1 MLTADFLEH
10 PVSRVIWDWNGTLFN
25 DAWLCMDV
33 MNGLLRE
40 HDLPL
45 LTLDRYQRVFD
56 FPVIEYYRRLGFD
69 FERTTFE
76 EVGTAFI
83 REYERRRLECD
94 LHDGGRHALHCL
106 RQAGI
111 PQTVLSAYKL
121 GTLESLLNHFEIRS
135 FFEQVIGS
143 DDHYAGGKL
152 EKALQWVKE
161 QAEAP
166 EHMLLIGDTTHD
178 AEVAA
183 AMGAQCVLLEGGNQ
197 HAERLRVCNA
207 PLFRSLRNLVDRW
220 LVPEWE
226 E

>member
-1 MLTADFLEH
+1 MLTADFLKH

-33 MNGLLRE
+33 MNGLLRA
-40 HDLPL
+40 HNLPL
-45 LTLDRYQRVFD
+45 LTLERYQRVFD
-56 FPVIEYYRRLGFD
+56 FPVIEYYRQLGFD

-94 LHDGGRHALHCL
+94 LHDGASQALHCL

-135 FFEQVIGS
+135 FFEQVTGS

-152 EKALQWVKE
+152 GKALQWAKDQPE
-161 QAEAP
+161 SP

-178 AEVAA
+178 AEVASA
-183 AMGAQCVLLEGGNQ
+183 LGAQCVLLEGGNQ
-197 HAERLRVCNA
+197 HADLLCTCGA
-207 PLFRSLRNLVDRW
+207 PLFRSLRDLVDRW

-226 E
+226 G